1 VDLGKR
7 GIGLDDR
14 LIHADV
20 LALEQAML
28 FQGAEDEQ
36 KDFVINL
43 LTQPCAGPARV
54 IDKVE

>member
-43 LTQPCAGPARV
+43 LTQPRAGLRG
-54 IDKVE
+54 